1 MEEIISIIR
10 QEKHDFANHINV
22 IQGLCLLNKSNTVE
36 RINTYLLKVSNT
48 MNSSFKYLDTGNDY
62 IDGLLSIKNSYAMK
76 NNINFDVMIEEPFSS
91 VKIRE
96 NELISIVSNLVDN
109 AFEAFQL
116 KSYIDDK
123 KIFITTFKENKKFC
137 IEIEDN
143 GDIIPEDIQKKI
155 FDKGFSTKTK
165 ESSDHGFGLFITKQ
179 LIEQNNGTIS
189 VESSP
194 ESTKF
199 LVEFELKEIN
209 K

>member
-1 MEEIISIIR
+1 
-10 QEKHDFANHINV
+10 
-22 IQGLCLLNKSNTVE
+22 
-36 RINTYLLKVSNT
+36 